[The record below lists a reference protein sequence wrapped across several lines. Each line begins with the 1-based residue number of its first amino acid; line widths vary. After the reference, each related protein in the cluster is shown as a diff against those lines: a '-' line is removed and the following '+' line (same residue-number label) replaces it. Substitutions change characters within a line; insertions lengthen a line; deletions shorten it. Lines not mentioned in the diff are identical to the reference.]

1 MMHGAANSTP
11 NPIFVIE
18 NTKIL
23 KQWVK
28 VEGTVTFVLK
38 MNGCYSVDH
47 CLHIV
52 LSSDN
57 MYDTV
62 EKLLV

>member
-1 MMHGAANSTP
+1 
-11 NPIFVIE
+11 
-18 NTKIL
+18 
-23 KQWVK
+23 
-28 VEGTVTFVLK
+28 

-62 EKLLV
+62 EKLLVWGVSLFLIDVR